1 MHNPLDHFD
10 EEKADKLLTHCKKLF
25 ANEQDAWLHLIGAA
39 FAICPDTKMN
49 HVLLDCLEINQQAHD
64 QATENKNEH

>member
-1 MHNPLDHFD
+1 MNNPLDHFD
-10 EEKADKLLTHCKKLF
+10 EEKADKLLTHCEKLF
-25 ANEQDAWLHLIGAA
+25 ANEQDAWLHLISAA

-64 QATENKNEH
+64 QAGD